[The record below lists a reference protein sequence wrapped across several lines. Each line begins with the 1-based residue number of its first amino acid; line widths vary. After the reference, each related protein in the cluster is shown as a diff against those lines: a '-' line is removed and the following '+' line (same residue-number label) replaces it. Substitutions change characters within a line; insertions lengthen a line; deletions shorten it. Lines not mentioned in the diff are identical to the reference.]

1 MAKAKATKRK
11 AYDGPRLGKNPE
23 AKKRFRVYYYRL
35 ADTDEYAVCQ
45 DTSGATNELAQ
56 AFRLAAGHCA
66 ASELLRGEYAKA
78 LVIDAHKGRFVR
90 VYTKRTSEITIK
102 EY

>member
-1 MAKAKATKRK
+1 MTRTRRR
-11 AYDGPRLGKNPE
+11 YSGPRLPRSPE

-35 ADTDEYAVCQ
+35 ADTDEAAVRQ
-45 DTSGATNELAQ
+45 DTSGATNELSQ

-66 ASELLRGEYAKA
+66 ASEMLRGEYAKA
-78 LVIDAHKGRFVR
+78 IVIDAHAGRFLR
-90 VYTKRTSEITIK
+90 VYTKRTEQIEIR